1 MSTEKSNAEE
11 TAKTALQ
18 KIVENLPEELL
29 PLYDWWTT
37 KGTAFLTALATAV
50 ILVGGI
56 FAIRSYLTSR
66 AAAANQAILKASS
79 LEDLENVVAKYGSTK
94 AAGTARLRLAKAY
107 YDASNYQA
115 ALQTYDE
122 CLKKGTAKAFI
133 EIAEL
138 GRAHALEG
146 LNRLDEALAE
156 FQRFEQQRSEHF
168 LYPQA
173 VMGVARVLTLLG
185 RKDEAKN
192 RLEKLKAE
200 KTGDEAVEMAVANL
214 DGIITRYTPRVE
226 RSLFE
231 MAEEA
236 AKAAAPAPEKQAP
249 DAAEVPVV
257 EQPPAAVQP

>member
-1 MSTEKSNAEE
+1 MSTEKSKAD
-11 TAKTALQ
+11 KTTKPVLHT
-18 KIVENLPEELL
+18 IPENLPEELL
-29 PLYDWWTT
+29 PIYDWWKT
-37 KGTAFLTALATAV
+37 KGPAFLTALATAAV
-50 ILVGGI
+50 LAGGV
-56 FAIRSYLTSR
+56 FAFR
-66 AAAANQAILKASS
+66 AYRASKTAAANQAILKASS
-79 LEDLENVVAKYGSTK
+79 LEDLENVVAKYGATK

-122 CLKKGTAKAFI
+122 CLKKGTARAFR

-146 LNRLDEALAE
+146 LNRLDEALSD
-156 FQRFEQQRSEHF
+156 FQRFEQQRTGHF

-173 VMGVARVLTLLG
+173 VMGAARVLAMLG

-192 RLEKLKAE
+192 RIEKLKAE

-214 DGIITRYTPRVE
+214 DGVITRYEPRAE
-226 RSLFE
+226 RSLFD

-236 AKAAAPAPEKQAP
+236 VKAAPAPEKQAP
-249 DAAEVPVV
+249 AAEVPAAAA
-257 EQPPAAVQP
+257 QQQPAAGQP